1 VTNQTVHFANDLERL
16 INRYRSE
23 YDITYAQLVGVLHI
37 QSHLLCREAE
47 ERSKPEEDHGVDDY
61 DDDE

>member
-1 VTNQTVHFANDLERL
+1 MPPNDLERL
-16 INRYRSE
+16 INRYRDE

-47 ERSKPEEDHGVDDY
+47 EKTDEEDGLQY
-61 DDDE
+61 

>member
-1 VTNQTVHFANDLERL
+1 MPPTDQTAHFANDLERL
-16 INRYRSE
+16 INRYRDE

-47 ERSKPEEDHGVDDY
+47 RLADDAQNG
-61 DDDE
+61 E